1 MINPRS
7 SAQPDVSVVI
17 LNWNTRDLLLECL
30 RVVEA
35 NTDGLAVE
43 VLVVDNAST
52 DDSVASVC
60 QGFPHIR
67 VVESATNLGF
77 AGGNNLGAREA
88 AGRYILLLN
97 TDAFL
102 RPGTLGRLVGL
113 LDANPGA
120 GLCGARLLNADGSFQ
135 ASHTAFPT
143 LTREFLILSGLGRL
157 LFGQHFP
164 SQGPDRASG
173 PRQVDYVEGA
183 CLLLRPE
190 AYWQVG
196 GLDAGFFMYA
206 EEVDL
211 CMTLRR
217 AGWSVWYHPEA
228 EVVHLGGASSAERKP
243 EREGDLYV
251 SRVRFFNKH
260 YGPVAARLLT
270 GQIYLLTALKNLLH
284 HGLRLLTGGRRGR
297 QVISLDRLAA
307 KLRAARS

>member
-1 MINPRS
+1 MTDLRS
-7 SAQPDVSVVI
+7 PSRPDVSIVI

-30 RVVEA
+30 KAVEA

-52 DDSVASVC
+52 DDSVSCVRRD
-60 QGFPHIR
+60 FPHLRI
-67 VVESATNLGF
+67 VVSPTNLGF
-77 AGGNNLGAREA
+77 AAGNNLGARETT
-88 AGRYILLLN
+88 GRYILLLN

-102 RPGTLGRLVGL
+102 RPGALGRLVGL
-113 LDANPGA
+113 LDSQLRA
-120 GLCGARLLNADGSFQ
+120 GLCGARLLNPDGSFQ
-135 ASHTAFPT
+135 ASYTSFPT

-157 LFGQHFP
+157 FFGSHFP
-164 SQGPDRASG
+164 SHGPDRAAG

-183 CLLLRPE
+183 CLLVRPE
-190 AYWQVG
+190 AFWQVG
-196 GLDAGFFMYA
+196 GLDSGFFMYA

-211 CMTLRR
+211 CMALHR

-260 YGPVAARLLT
+260 YGPVAAQLLA
-270 GQIYLLTALKNLLH
+270 GQIYILTAFKTLLH
-284 HGLRLLTGGRRGR
+284 HGLRLITGGRRGR
-297 QVISLDRLAA
+297 QVISLGRLAA
-307 KLRAARS
+307 KLRAACI